1 MTLNEKII
9 SDIHSL
15 RNPIILS
22 QIFEFVRLM
31 KRQEKAQNASAQAVR
46 FPKYISD
53 EEAQEL
59 QTIINQEFKHIEGE
73 W

>member
-9 SDIHSL
+9 SDIHTL
-15 RNPIILS
+15 RNPVILS

-31 KRQEKAQNASAQAVR
+31 KRHEAVQNTPSHTVR

-53 EEAQEL
+53 EEAEEL
-59 QTIINQEFKHIEGE
+59 QTIIKQEFNHTEGE

>member
-9 SDIHSL
+9 SDIHTL
-15 RNPIILS
+15 RNPVILS

-31 KRQEKAQNASAQAVR
+31 KRQEKVQNAPSQTVR
-46 FPKYISD
+46 FPKYITD

-59 QTIINQEFKHIEGE
+59 QTVIKQEFNHIEGE